1 VDNFVIFHKRYIHW
15 GSY

>member
-1 VDNFVIFHKRYIHW
+1 VIFHKRYIHW